1 MKEYN
6 ENSLTDELVNRFD
19 LDVGDIDSY
28 FKFYDKDAIIN
39 RLNSGKLNIE
49 QLYDGMAQWLGIA
62 NIFESNIDENTTFT
76 QYLNESGFTLKQ
88 YTEDVYNACLSVD
101 ESKYRNIDLYYS
113 EDIEKAFN
121 DKVPVNTVAA
131 DIMSKFD
138 TEFTVPKSEEDD
150 EGFTPENGYEDYEKE
165 YGKTLH
171 QLTDENENDEEM
183 VFVDEYD
190 FSNDFNEST
199 TQDDLITD
207 GADYNEWKLNAF
219 KYIDKRVDVN
229 KIKEL
234 GKYIKSFLKQEYDNG
249 EPSWFMAA
257 ESVVNYVR
265 INYSNCLKDRSYAT
279 NITESTEEKD
289 VLVITF
295 ENEEIAN
302 EEEYQFANEGGWDS
316 QFDIGRKDNKIYVEY
331 TDLSEKVTKEWYGDK
346 VQVEKIPVET
356 YNEIFYTTD
365 VYESVETKPPRE
377 PAKGAIEF
385 YTEDEAMDAFDAWN
399 KMQNPSI
406 SIGDWFIP
414 LKRRQL
420 EEYHTYKTVTVT
432 RDNMTLYVSAPKP
445 KLLSDSLA
453 WLSEFDEDSVKQI
466 IKFKKQNKK

>member
-1 MKEYN
+1 METFKEY
-6 ENSLTDELVNRFD
+6 LV
-19 LDVGDIDSY
+19 
-28 FKFYDKDAIIN
+28 
-39 RLNSGKLNIE
+39 
-49 QLYDGMAQWLGIA
+49 
-62 NIFESNIDENTTFT
+62 
-76 QYLNESGFTLKQ
+76 ESGFTFEQ
-88 YTEDVYNACLSVD
+88 FAEDVREALMKLG
-101 ESKYRNIDLYYS
+101 SKYINADLYFY
-113 EDIEKAFN
+113 EELEEAFN
-121 DKVPVNTVAA
+121 NNEDVNKTAA
-131 DIMSKFD
+131 NIAAKFD
-138 TEFTVPKSEEDD
+138 ETFPSKSVNDDEDD
-150 EGFTPENGYEDYEKE
+150 GLTPENGYEDYEKE

-171 QLTDENENDEEM
+171 QLTDDNENFEEPE
-183 VFVDEYD
+183 FIDEYD

-199 TQDDLITD
+199 QDDLISD

-257 ESVVNYVR
+257 ESIVNYVR

-295 ENEEIAN
+295 ENEETAN

-346 VQVEKIPVET
+346 VQLEKIPIET
-356 YNEIFYTTD
+356 YNEIFYTSE
-365 VYESVETKPPRE
+365 VYESVETKPIRE

-385 YTEDEAMDAFDAWN
+385 YTEDQAMDAFDAWN
-399 KMQNPSI
+399 KMQHPSLNV
-406 SIGDWFIP
+406 GDWFNP
-414 LKRRQL
+414 LKRRQM

-432 RDNMTLYVSAPKP
+432 RENMTLYVSAPKP
-445 KLLSDSLA
+445 KLLRDSLE

>member
-1 MKEYN
+1 METFKEY
-6 ENSLTDELVNRFD
+6 LV
-19 LDVGDIDSY
+19 
-28 FKFYDKDAIIN
+28 
-39 RLNSGKLNIE
+39 
-49 QLYDGMAQWLGIA
+49 
-62 NIFESNIDENTTFT
+62 
-76 QYLNESGFTLKQ
+76 ESGFTFEQ
-88 YTEDVYNACLSVD
+88 FAEDVREALMKLDSKYVNADLYFYEELEEAFNNNEDVNKIAANIAAKFDETFPSKSVD
-101 ESKYRNIDLYYS
+101 D
-113 EDIEKAFN
+113 
-121 DKVPVNTVAA
+121 
-131 DIMSKFD
+131 
-138 TEFTVPKSEEDD
+138 EEDD
-150 EGFTPENGYEDYEKE
+150 GLTPENGYEDYEKE
-165 YGKTLH
+165 YGKTLQ
-171 QLTDENENDEEM
+171 QLTDDNENFEEPE
-183 VFVDEYD
+183 FIDEYD

-199 TQDDLITD
+199 QDDLISD

-257 ESVVNYVR
+257 ESIVNYVR

-295 ENEEIAN
+295 EDEETAN

-346 VQVEKIPVET
+346 VQVEKIPIET
-356 YNEIFYTTD
+356 YNEIFYTSE
-365 VYESVETKPPRE
+365 VYESVATKPIRE

-385 YTEDEAMDAFDAWN
+385 YTEDQAMDAFDAWN
-399 KMQNPSI
+399 KMQHPSLNV
-406 SIGDWFIP
+406 GDWFNP
-414 LKRRQL
+414 LKRRQM

-445 KLLSDSLA
+445 KLLRDSLE

-466 IKFKKQNKK
+466 VKFKKQNKK